1 MSNKFGIDHNMIKWS
16 GFFKDIDDAQKHL
29 DEKVAIYNKTRLI
42 VSAKKELFENSKT
55 HEKLLF
61 RFTIATAP
69 KND

>member
-16 GFFKDIDDAQKHL
+16 GFFKDVDDAQKHL
-29 DEKVAIYNKTRLI
+29 EEKVAIYNKTRLI
-42 VSAKKELFENSKT
+42 VTAKKELLENSKAQ
-55 HEKLLF
+55 ERFLF